1 MRAAPAVCAI
11 AIGWAGLAGYAQA
24 QTEAKDEGLTLM
36 GFDVSG
42 YLDTSYNHLN
52 RSNRFTSGAPS
63 RVFDLERDGVAIRQV
78 AVTLAMQPKEGFGG
92 LLNVIAGKDADVI
105 APYKTSP
112 QKGKLCNVV
121 TGVNADG
128 SSCNRDRFDVTQAFL
143 QYAVG
148 SWTFMG
154 GKYVTLAGAEVINT
168 PTDTNFSRSILF
180 GYAIPFTHTG
190 ARATYALSDTL
201 TLMGGINQGWDDI
214 KNTNSAYTGELGV
227 LWSPSKMFSLAAQT
241 YIGKER
247 AAGLTKDELPAAFQ
261 LEGQRKLLDLVA
273 TVNATDKLTFV
284 LNYDIASQANTVN
297 VTPTAASKSK
307 WEGLAGYAIYQIS
320 EQWRLSARAEYF
332 NDKQGYR
339 TGVVQKWKEA
349 TLTLAWL
356 PIKAV
361 ELRGEVRRD
370 RSNVASFLDSD
381 GLTAQDN
388 VTSYGLQVLY
398 KF

>member
-1 MRAAPAVCAI
+1 MRKALVACAI
-11 AIGWAGLAGYAQA
+11 AMGSGLAGYAQA
-24 QTEAKDEGLTLM
+24 QTEAKDEGLQLL

-42 YLDTSYNHLN
+42 YLDTSYNHVN
-52 RSNRFTSGAPS
+52 RSNRFTSGAPN
-63 RVFDLERDGVAIRQV
+63 RVFDLERSGFAIRQV
-78 AVTLAMQPKEGFGG
+78 AVTLAMQPKEGLGG

-105 APYKTSP
+105 AAYKTSP

-128 SSCNRDRFDVTQAFL
+128 SPCNRDRFDVTQAFL

-148 SWTFMG
+148 PWTFMG

-201 TLMGGINQGWDDI
+201 TLMGGINQGWDDVR
-214 KNTNSAYTGELGV
+214 NTNSGYTGELGV
-227 LWSPSKMFSLAAQT
+227 LWAPSKMVSLAAQG

-273 TVNATDKLTFV
+273 TFNVTDKLTFV
-284 LNYDIASQANTVN
+284 LNYDRASQANTVN
-297 VTPTAASKSK
+297 VTPTAAQDSD
-307 WEGLAGYAIYQIS
+307 WEGLAGYAIYQFND
-320 EQWRLSARAEYF
+320 QWRLSARAEYF

-339 TGVVQKWKEA
+339 TGVVQKWKEG
-349 TLTLAWL
+349 TLTLSWL

-370 RSNVASFLDSD
+370 KSNVASFVDSN
-381 GLTAQDN
+381 GTTTHDN
-388 VTSYGLQVLY
+388 MTSYGLQFLY